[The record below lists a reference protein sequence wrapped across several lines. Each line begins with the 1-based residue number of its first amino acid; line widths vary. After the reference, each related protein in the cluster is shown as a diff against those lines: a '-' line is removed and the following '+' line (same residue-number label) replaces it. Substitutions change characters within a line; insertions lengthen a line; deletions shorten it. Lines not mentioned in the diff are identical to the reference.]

1 MLKCKSCKYS
11 VSYDTIVCPKCG
23 DPDCVYN
30 LVLNQKYKEQDTF
43 ENLLKAAGAFTAL
56 FLIGGIAASFS
67 DISALDPIKK
77 LGIDKAI
84 ITGVIGGVITAIIY
98 NFYSKKKSEIK
109 ILRIKK
115 EKTEYL

>member
-1 MLKCKSCKYS
+1 M
-11 VSYDTIVCPKCG
+11 
-23 DPDCVYN
+23 
-30 LVLNQKYKEQDTF
+30 
-43 ENLLKAAGAFTAL
+43 